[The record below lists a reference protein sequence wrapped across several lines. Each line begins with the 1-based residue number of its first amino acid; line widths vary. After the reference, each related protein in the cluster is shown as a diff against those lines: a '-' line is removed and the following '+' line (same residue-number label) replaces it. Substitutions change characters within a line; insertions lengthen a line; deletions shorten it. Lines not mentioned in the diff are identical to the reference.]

1 MRYLTVGEDGRN
13 VFAPWLVPFHASC
26 SSFCIC
32 IRSGDASIKTFN
44 IEDKVFV
51 ANLEG
56 HDDSVQAGLHGCAVA
71 HGLGRWGSVCRN
83 VSLKDVVFE
92 PISNKFLISASS
104 DATFSLWQ

>member
-1 MRYLTVGEDGRN
+1 MQPTLIVVERFWPLRSSAQTMRYYVTVGEDGRN

-56 HDDSVQAGLHGCAVA
+56 HDDSVQAGCTVARLHMGWGVGVA
-71 HGLGRWGSVCRN
+71 
-83 VSLKDVVFE
+83 
-92 PISNKFLISASS
+92 SAEM
-104 DATFSLWQ
+104 FP

>member
-56 HDDSVQAGLHGCAVA
+56 HDDSVQAGCTVARLHMGWGGGVA
-71 HGLGRWGSVCRN
+71 
-83 VSLKDVVFE
+83 
-92 PISNKFLISASS
+92 SAEM
-104 DATFSLWQ
+104 FR